1 MSTSI
6 DDLRAQI
13 KKAEE
18 LKTKLMEERRN
29 ELQQSLKTL
38 KEYLKL
44 LTQAEKVYE
53 FDEEKK
59 IWLADIKADV
69 HSKLEKRLVTQQE
82 LVEWFTT
89 ARYHEEH
96 PYTVKVDG
104 CSICLTS
111 TPTEPKIC
119 MYCLSVIGCKECVDQ
134 WNEHKKS
141 NDYLPSCPKC
151 RNYWALEPAVL
162 DY

>member
-1 MSTSI
+1 MTSSVEE
-6 DDLRAQI
+6 LRAQI
-13 KKAEE
+13 KRAEA

-44 LTQAEKVYE
+44 LVEAERVYE
-53 FDEEKK
+53 ADEDKK
-59 IWLADIKADV
+59 EWVAGIKADV
-69 HSKLEKRLVTQQE
+69 YSKLYKRLDTQNE
-82 LVEWFTT
+82 LVQWFSSS
-89 ARYHEEH
+89 RYHEEH

-111 TPTEPKIC
+111 TPTDPKIC
-119 MYCLSVIGCKECVDQ
+119 MYCLSVVGCKECIDQ
-134 WNEHKKS
+134 WNEHKKT
-141 NDYLPSCPKC
+141 NDHLPSCPKC
-151 RNYWALEPAVL
+151 RNYWAMEPAVM